1 MKSEESLDHIR
12 GAIIDM
18 DGTIYIGEQLFPW
31 TMRFLKSLEK
41 AGIRRL
47 FLTNNSA
54 ESTAEYA
61 SKLRR
66 LGIPVEDSE
75 ILTAGWATIHYIKT
89 ETTYQRIYLVGT
101 PSLRKEFEEGGLT
114 IVNGDSAEYEGEE
127 PDAVV
132 LGFDMTITYARIR
145 KAAELIQNGIPYI
158 ATHPDQIC
166 QKETGNVP
174 DCGSMI
180 ELLAPATGKRPL
192 IIGKP
197 HSRMVDAA
205 LSRLSTTAAQ
215 TAVIG
220 DLLPTDMKMAEEN
233 GLTGILVMSGETSRK
248 GLEESSV
255 SPNLVVENTG
265 ELADLLKVRN
275 SECSS

>member
-1 MKSEESLDHIR
+1 MKPVENLDHLR

-31 TMRFLKSLEK
+31 TMRFLKALEN

-75 ILTAGWATIHYIKT
+75 VLTAGWATIHYLIT
-89 ETTYQRIYLVGT
+89 ETSYRRIYLVGT
-101 PSLRKEFEEGGLT
+101 PGLRKEFEEGGLT
-114 IVNGDSAEYEGEE
+114 VVNGDGAELEGDK

-145 KAAELIQNGIPYI
+145 KAAELIQNGVPYI
-158 ATHPDQIC
+158 ATHPDKIC
-166 QKETGNVP
+166 PKENGNVP

-180 ELLAPATGKRPL
+180 ELLAPATGQRPL

-205 LSRLSTTAAQ
+205 LSRLATTADQ

-220 DLLPTDMKMAEEN
+220 DLLPTDMKMAQDN
-233 GLTGILVMSGETSRK
+233 GLTGILVMSGETSRED
-248 GLEESSV
+248 LEGSPV
-255 SPNLVVENTG
+255 SPSLVVEHTG
-265 ELADLLKVRN
+265 ELADMLQVRN
-275 SECSS
+275 PE